1 MAQSSHTVLSV
12 DPWNDPAAQAVHAD
26 ASIFLDA
33 KVPVPQLLQAL
44 WPVSGWALPS
54 SHCTH
59 TDRSVLG

>member
-12 DPWNDPAAQAVHAD
+12 DPWNEPAAQAVHAD
-26 ASIFLDA
+26 ASMLLDA

-44 WPVSGWALPS
+44 WPVRGWALPS